1 MIQIQF
7 ATIVLNAYCNQSCVW
22 CYNMSKLDDSHQI
35 SEETFDN
42 ILIKVVANGCK
53 KLLLIGGEPTLHPL
67 LPHFIIKAIKAGIDK
82 VFIVSNGYHIHKDF
96 FDILKN
102 HRSNVIVNVSIH
114 GSNKE
119 IHDKLTQTP
128 GSFDALLSNIDAYHK
143 HGFAVNAQTTI
154 CKSNHNDLLN
164 ILSILEKKGIS
175 NVLLNYCLKPI
186 GAKIDS
192 NEFVSVN
199 EFCECIYEAV
209 NNYSGGVH
217 IDVAPYMPKC
227 ITTLKFQEL
236 INKER
241 ISINYGC
248 GFNKNEITFDPCGN
262 ILLCLHL
269 PDVTMGN
276 INNISDLSSFIQ
288 EMSTKVNSYRR
299 YPMSRCNDCKD
310 ISDCFGGGCPVLWLT
325 NKFE

>member
-1 MIQIQF
+1 MIQF
-7 ATIVLNAYCNQSCVW
+7 ATIALNSYCNQSCVW
-22 CYNMSKLDDSHQI
+22 CYNMSKMDDSHQI
-35 SEETFDN
+35 TEETFDN
-42 ILIKVVANGCK
+42 ILIKLVRNGCN

-67 LPHFIIKAIKAGIDK
+67 LPQFIIKAIESG
-82 VFIVSNGYHIHKDF
+82 VSRVYIVSNGHHIHEDF
-96 FDILKN
+96 FDVLKN
-102 HRSNVIVNVSIH
+102 HQSNVIVNVSIH

-119 IHDKLTQTP
+119 IHDKLTQTA
-128 GSFDALLSNIDAYHK
+128 GSFDVLISNIDTYHK

-164 ILSILEKKGIS
+164 ILSVLEKNKIS
-175 NVLLNYCLKPI
+175 NVLLNYCLRPI
-186 GAKIDS
+186 GVKVNC
-192 NEFVSVN
+192 NEFISVN
-199 EFCECIYEAV
+199 EFCECIYKAV
-209 NNYSGGVH
+209 NNYTGRIH

-227 ITTLKFQEL
+227 IISSKLQEL
-236 INKER
+236 INKKQ

-276 INNISDLSSFIQ
+276 INHISDLPSFVQ
-288 EMSTKVNSYRR
+288 DLSTKVNNYRR
-299 YPMSRCNDCKD
+299 YPMSRCKDCNI
-310 ISDCFGGGCPVLWLT
+310 ISECYGGGCPVLWLT